1 MHRIIT
7 RVYLAYIMRYIRSYK
22 IHSKLHVSGGVN
34 FTRRET
40 FGYPNPNIF
49 RYPHGAAL
57 HCIAFAR
64 AAFVAHISISHI
76 NIERRRVKKKKKK
89 NSALRAMWIR
99 FAESS
104 RGIIGRTRGGI
115 TYKHL
120 FPLLSSSSSS
130 SSLSPPDKAISQ
142 EPIAKASLNLCG
154 TIIDI
159 PWRARLLSGKVRG
172 ERAIERNLCEG
183 LAVFR
188 PSRSRCSRTS
198 NRTKVI
204 PNNSTSCLRVARTGS
219 HIE

>member
-1 MHRIIT
+1 MEPGHSVRN
-7 RVYLAYIMRYIRSYK
+7 RVRHSARCVCRAYF
-22 IHSKLHVSGGVN
+22 H
-34 FTRRET
+34 
-40 FGYPNPNIF
+40 
-49 RYPHGAAL
+49 
-57 HCIAFAR
+57 FAHKYR
-64 AAFVAHISISHI
+64 
-76 NIERRRVKKKKKK
+76 ERRRVK
-89 NSALRAMWIR
+89 NSALRYDVNTL
-99 FAESS
+99 
-104 RGIIGRTRGGI
+104 RGKFTRNNWSYTRWNNLQI
-115 TYKHL
+115 PPPPPRRP
-120 FPLLSSSSSS
+120 FPSS
-130 SSLSPPDKAISQ
+130 SSLSFSSPLPFDKAISQ

>member
-1 MHRIIT
+1 MNTLRG
-7 RVYLAYIMRYIRSYK
+7 K
-22 IHSKLHVSGGVN
+22 
-34 FTRRET
+34 FTRNNWS
-40 FGYPNPNIF
+40 Y
-49 RYPHGAAL
+49 
-57 HCIAFAR
+57 
-64 AAFVAHISISHI
+64 
-76 NIERRRVKKKKKK
+76 
-89 NSALRAMWIR
+89 
-99 FAESS
+99 
-104 RGIIGRTRGGI
+104 TRWNNLQ
-115 TYKHL
+115 T
-120 FPLLSSSSSS
+120 PPP
-130 SSLSPPDKAISQ
+130 LSPPRFPPPPPPPLLFDKAISQ